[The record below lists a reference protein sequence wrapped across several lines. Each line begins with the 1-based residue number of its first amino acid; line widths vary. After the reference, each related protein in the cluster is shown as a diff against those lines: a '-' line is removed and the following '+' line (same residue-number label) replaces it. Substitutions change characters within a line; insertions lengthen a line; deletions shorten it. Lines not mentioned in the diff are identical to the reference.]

1 MRAYTLEEFILHAMD
16 YENEGD
22 VDFIKFILTGED
34 TMSGELA
41 VVDPICNPLTLDHGI
56 IANRDYDS
64 LIGITQNIIV
74 PLSIT
79 VYPVSNPMESLST
92 SIHFKYPIADGNKM
106 RSIDYHKIPNLHFG
120 SWGTRH
126 MIHIFFPHLATAG
139 HQSPKMTKEEKVI
152 FYQKGLGPAIEDS
165 LPQHSSDWP
174 STYNT
179 EMFRACKH
187 SGYLSYQSKMLP
199 QYIVSTIG
207 DKIRNQLELNEIEW
221 GHDIFF
227 MHTVQGIKHSTQH
240 SLDLVSAEMALEEFL
255 IEANLPPYILD
266 EEWREGQWWID
277 VGVEFSSERKDC
289 LQWSTLSHFHM
300 IKEILQISE
309 DHASR
314 ITTLG
319 SSKYSR
325 DIVSHLPSVSGCRIE
340 PGVQGQGAFQA
351 AYFQLYTTDKALTY
365 NPEGTHHG
373 KTIMMKEVMGATQLP
388 RFIEGLLGTY
398 NMAGEMNSS
407 NGLVEVRVPAVHATT
422 VL

>member
-1 MRAYTLEEFILHAMD
+1 MD

-41 VVDPICNPLTLDHGI
+41 VVDPIGNPLTLDHGI
-56 IANRDYDS
+56 IANCDYDS

-74 PLSIT
+74 QSSIT

-92 SIHFKYPIADGNKM
+92 SIHLKYLIPDGNKM
-106 RSIDYHKIPNLHFG
+106 RSINYHKIPNLHFG
-120 SWGTRH
+120 SWGTQH
-126 MIHIFFPHLATAG
+126 MIHIFFPHLATPG
-139 HQSPKMTKEEKVI
+139 RQSPKMTKEEKVI
-152 FYQKGLGPAIEDS
+152 FYQKGLCPTIEDS

-187 SGYLSYQSKMLP
+187 SRYLSYQSKMLP
-199 QYIVSTIG
+199 QYIVGTIG
-207 DKIRNQLELNEIEW
+207 DKIHNQLELNEIEW

-227 MHTVQGIKHSTQH
+227 MHTVRGIKHSTQH
-240 SLDLVSAEMALEEFL
+240 SLDLVSVEMVLEEFL

-277 VGVEFSSERKDC
+277 VGIEFSSEQKDC

-300 IKEILQISE
+300 IKEILQIPK

-319 SSKYSR
+319 K
-325 DIVSHLPSVSGCRIE
+325 
-340 PGVQGQGAFQA
+340 PGVQAQGAFEV
-351 AYFQLYTTDKALTY
+351 AYFQLYTTDKVLTY

-373 KTIMMKEVMGATQLP
+373 KTIMMKEVMGVTQPP
-388 RFIEGLLGTY
+388 RFIEGLLDTY

-407 NGLVEVRVPAVHATT
+407 NGRVEVRVPAVHMTT
-422 VL
+422 VLQELNTEVIRDSLLAF